1 VTAPAL
7 PPELPLL
14 ALRSTIVFPHGTIA
28 VQMGAADNL
37 ALLRAD
43 PAAGALVLLAV
54 ALGDD
59 AQDPARLEGRIGV
72 FARVKDRSTS
82 GAETIQVTL
91 EGLARVRIGTLSTRT
106 PFPVACVERVEE
118 VIAPRDT
125 ARALMDR
132 IVLTAEALVER
143 NEQFPAEVPGLLRR
157 VALDPSRFADLAAS
171 HGNLRIAERDEVLQR
186 LDVAARMEFV
196 ASRWEKEIARATVL
210 EEVKQQTEVKVEQ
223 HHREFYLRQQLQA
236 IRAELGERDP
246 TESDAQELLAQIDA
260 AGLPERVAQEARRE
274 TERLRAL

>member
-1 VTAPAL
+1 M

-28 VQMGAADNL
+28 VQMGAPDNL
-37 ALLRAD
+37 ALLRAH
-43 PAAGALVLLAV
+43 PEPGALVLLAV

-59 AQDPARLEGRIGV
+59 AQDPARLEGRVGV
-72 FARVKDRSTS
+72 LARVKDRSSS

-91 EGLARVRIGTLSTRT
+91 EGLARVRIGALLQRA
-106 PFPVACVERVEE
+106 PFPVARVERAEE
-118 VIAPRDT
+118 IAASRDG
-125 ARALMDR
+125 ARALTDR
-132 IVLTAEALVER
+132 IVTTAEALVER

-157 VALDPSRFADLAAS
+157 VAGDASRFADLAAS

-186 LDVAARMEFV
+186 LDITARLEFV
-196 ASRWEKEIARATVL
+196 ASKWEKEIARATVL

-246 TESDAQELLAQIDA
+246 TESDAQ
-260 AGLPERVAQEARRE
+260 
-274 TERLRAL
+274 